1 MPQPQDPTIL
11 ALAAGAAIDVDTLTD
26 ELDGLRTG
34 RYPCP
39 GLYIGDVGS
48 TAVVRTLSW
57 LRLRPPTVDCSPASP
72 AGAESGPDDVALTT
86 HDKHRRSPPG
96 IATLPC

>member
-39 GLYIGDVGS
+39 GYLLY
-48 TAVVRTLSW
+48 L
-57 LRLRPPTVDCSPASP
+57 C
-72 AGAESGPDDVALTT
+72 
-86 HDKHRRSPPG
+86 DKCHHSSHRYNR
-96 IATLPC
+96 